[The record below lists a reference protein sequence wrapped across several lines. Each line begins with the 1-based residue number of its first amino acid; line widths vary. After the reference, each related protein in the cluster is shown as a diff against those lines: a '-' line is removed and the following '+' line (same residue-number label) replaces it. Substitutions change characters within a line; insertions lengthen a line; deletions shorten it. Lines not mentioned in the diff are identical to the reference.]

1 MRKYELVCIV
11 HPDQDEAALNGL
23 IEKIKGW
30 VGEAGG
36 TVDKVDLWG
45 RRNLAYMIRKQKE
58 GQYVLLN
65 ISLPASATIAL
76 DQNMRYLEPVIR
88 YMITV
93 VD

>member
-11 HPDQDEAALNGL
+11 HPEQDEAALNGI

-65 ISLPASATIAL
+65 ISLPASAMIAL
-76 DQNMRYLEPVIR
+76 DQNLRYLEPVIR